1 MIFVDEVTIDVKAG
15 TGGNGAVAFR
25 KEKYVPHGGPAGGDG
40 GKGGDVI
47 LLADSNLSTLLDF
60 RYQRLY
66 AAENGID
73 GSSKDM
79 YGKAAA
85 DLVLKVPIG
94 TVATDLGTNRVVAD
108 LTTHGQKTVVAAAGR
123 GGKGN
128 AHFASSTHQA
138 PRFAENGEPGDTM
151 TLQLELKLLAD
162 VGLIGYPN
170 VGKSSL
176 IAAVSAAK
184 PKVANY
190 PFTTLIPNLGV
201 VKVDDDA
208 THTFVM
214 ADIPGL
220 IEGASEGVGLGI
232 QFLRHVERTR
242 LLVHILDIGGLTGR
256 DPLDD
261 YVIINKELQNYSEK
275 LAQLPQIVALN
286 KIDIAEP
293 EAVGQITKHFDD
305 LDIPVFAVSAATGAG
320 TQPLLYA
327 VSDRLLQIPRGEPP
341 SDETRYFNTSNTAIP
356 SGQRRRGR
364 DWIVA
369 PGDEPGE
376 YKVTGASIERL
387 VAMTPMENE
396 HAVTR
401 LQRILDRNGVVNKL
415 KLLGAKEGD
424 TVRIGAIA
432 FDYIDEDMEDDDL

>member
-1 MIFVDEVTIDVKAG
+1 MPSHS
-15 TGGNGAVAFR
+15 
-25 KEKYVPHGGPAGGDG
+25 EKKNTFHTGGPAGGDG
-40 GKGGDVI
+40 GRGGDVI

-66 AAENGID
+66 AAEDGID
-73 GSSKDM
+73 GASKDM

-85 DLVLKVPIG
+85 DMVLKVPIG
-94 TVATDLGTNRVVAD
+94 TVATDLNTGRVVAD
-108 LTTHGQKTVVAAAGR
+108 LTKHAQQTIIAAGGR

-138 PRFAENGEPGDTM
+138 PRFAENGEPGEALTV
-151 TLQLELKLLAD
+151 QLELKLLAD

-201 VKVDDDA
+201 VKVDGDA

-256 DPLDD
+256 EPLDD
-261 YVIINKELQNYSEK
+261 YSVINKELQNYSEK

-286 KIDIAEP
+286 KIDIADP
-293 EAVGQITKHFDD
+293 ELVKTLISHFEA
-305 LDIPVFAVSAATGAG
+305 LDIPIFAISAATGAG
-320 TQPLLYA
+320 TKPLLYA
-327 VSDRLLQIPRGEPP
+327 ISDRLQAIPKELEPT
-341 SDETRYFNTSNTAIP
+341 EEIHYINTRNTAILT
-356 SGQRRRGR
+356 GYRRRGR

-369 PGDEPGE
+369 PGDVPGE
-376 YKVTGASIERL
+376 FKVTGASIERL

-424 TVRIGAIA
+424 TVRIGSIA
-432 FDYIDEDMEDDDL
+432 FDYIDEDMEDEDL